1 MFRII
6 RCQKCNTPLFI
17 FDQEET
23 GKIQFGSIRC
33 KSCLKSFQGTMT
45 SLSQQ
50 FGTCTNCK
58 NKIEV
63 YSDQTVPNRLF
74 GKSIIYFNGVLDA
87 KLFCSKTCYK
97 LFKLKE

>member
-50 FGTCTNCK
+50 FGICTNCK
-58 NKIEV
+58 NKIEI
-63 YSDQTVPNRLF
+63 YSDLPIPSRLF
-74 GKSIIYFNGVLDA
+74 KSVNYFNEILDA

-97 LFKLKE
+97 LFRLKE